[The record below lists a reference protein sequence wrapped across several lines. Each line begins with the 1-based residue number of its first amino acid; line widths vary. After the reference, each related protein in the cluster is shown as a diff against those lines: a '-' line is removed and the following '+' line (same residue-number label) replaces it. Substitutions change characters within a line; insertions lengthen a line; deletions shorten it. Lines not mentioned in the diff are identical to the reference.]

1 MINVMLVAGD
11 NTPKLAEFLVQRG
24 TFSLDFSYRSLTE
37 EIMHVKDSIINVD
50 KLIYLL
56 DNQQINI
63 RTEMQLLKEL
73 LTSEGFF
80 TVREII
86 FIVTEN
92 TEADKAIRY
101 FNAVMVDSN
110 YTNFTVHKTKAKVS
124 FSEIYDYVIGVSV
137 AENYKNTFKDV
148 YRVERNSDSTV
159 AYMPADDVSLKVEP
173 FSYDSV
179 NMFEEAKANS
189 KRTESGILHKD
200 EAPDSNIEQF
210 DNPNLGSL
218 AVIGAKSQQEIIVVS
233 GDKKTGVSTWAGAV
247 AQSAVAAG
255 KVVTLFDFTDNG
267 DIANLLKA
275 NNLEFCYVRMLE
287 MLRNYQQVE
296 DAINLVVIHNEVEL
310 SVRVEFL
317 QHLFIKRNT
326 LSEVCVIALPEN
338 LLETVSQILHNEKA
352 KLLYCINPIF
362 SDIAV
367 KHTLI
372 EKCTKQLRTFLVLNT
387 TCKLLPSMAYVS
399 KGDILMLLPYAIQI
413 IQAIDFSSLD
423 LDSSLFI
430 SLQEV

>member
-37 EIMHVKDSIINVD
+37 EVMHVKDSIINVD

-56 DNQQINI
+56 DDQQINI

-124 FSEIYDYVIGVSV
+124 FAEIYDYVIGVSV

-218 AVIGAKSQQEIIVVS
+218 DVIGTKNQQEIIVVS
-233 GDKKTGVSTWAGAV
+233 GDRKTGVSTWACAV
-247 AQSAVAAG
+247 AQSAVSAG
-255 KVVTLFDFTDNG
+255 KTVTLFDFTDN
-267 DIANLLKA
+267 
-275 NNLEFCYVRMLE
+275 
-287 MLRNYQQVE
+287 VE
-296 DAINLVVIHNEVEL
+296 DAINLVVVHNEAEQ

-326 LSEVCVIALPEN
+326 LSEVCIIALPEY
-338 LLETVSQILHNEKA
+338 LLETIAQILHNEKV

-372 EKCTKQLRTFLVLNT
+372 EKCAKQLRTFLVLNT
-387 TCKLLPSMAYVS
+387 TCKLLSNMTYVS
-399 KGDILMLLPYAIQI
+399 KDDILMLLPYEIQI

>member
-37 EIMHVKDSIINVD
+37 EVMHVKDSIINVD

-56 DNQQINI
+56 DDQQINI

-124 FSEIYDYVIGVSV
+124 FAEIYDYV
-137 AENYKNTFKDV
+137 KDV

-218 AVIGAKSQQEIIVVS
+218 DVIGTKNQQEIIVVS
-233 GDKKTGVSTWAGAV
+233 GDRKTGVSTWACAV
-247 AQSAVAAG
+247 AQSAVSAG
-255 KVVTLFDFTDNG
+255 KTVTLFDFTDNG
-267 DIANLLKA
+267 DISNLLKA

-287 MLRNYQQVE
+287 MLRNYQHVE
-296 DAINLVVIHNEVEL
+296 DAINLVVVHNEAEQ

-326 LSEVCVIALPEN
+326 LSEVCIIALPEY
-338 LLETVSQILHNEKA
+338 LLETIAQILHNEKV

-372 EKCTKQLRTFLVLNT
+372 EKCAKQLRTFLVLNT
-387 TCKLLPSMAYVS
+387 TCKLLSNMTYVS
-399 KGDILMLLPYAIQI
+399 KDDILMLLPYEIQI